1 MSAPSLTSSRT
12 SSSASSLAEL
22 SRTVR
27 PLTLARDCTVP
38 ALDALV
44 DLLPDGGLARGS
56 VTQVAGPAATSL
68 ALALA
73 AGPSA
78 AGWWTAVVGCPDLGL
93 TAAAEA
99 GLALDRLAMVAEP
112 APGEWA
118 GVVAALI
125 GGVDVV
131 LVGPTHRVR
140 APDARRLAARARE
153 RGTVLV
159 RLRPSGTGD
168 LRRADG
174 LEADLRLT
182 VVDARWQGLG
192 RGHGHVQARR
202 LTVEVDGRRRAN
214 RPRRVELWCP
224 DATGAVAAIRDHG
237 HRAGPRTTEPA
248 DRPEAE
254 RMPSLEQAV

>member
-1 MSAPSLTSSRT
+1 
-12 SSSASSLAEL
+12 LAEVA
-22 SRTVR
+22 RTVR
-27 PLTLARDCTVP
+27 PLTLARERTVP
-38 ALDALV
+38 VIAALA
-44 DLLPDGGLARGS
+44 DLLPDGGLAGGS
-56 VTQVAGPAATSL
+56 VTQVVGPAATSL

-78 AGWWTAVVGCPDLGL
+78 AGWWTTVVGCPDLGL
-93 TAAAEA
+93 AAAAEA
-99 GLALDRLAMVAEP
+99 GLALERVAMVAEP

-159 RLRPSGTGD
+159 QLRPSDTVGG
-168 LRRADG
+168 RRADG
-174 LEADLRLT
+174 LDADLRLT
-182 VVDARWQGLG
+182 VVEARWQGLG
-192 RGHGHVQARR
+192 QGHGHVQARR

-214 RPRRVELWCP
+214 RPRRAELWCP
-224 DATGAVAAIRDHG
+224 DATGAVTAVATH
-237 HRAGPRTTEPA
+237 TTAPA
-248 DRPEAE
+248 CRPEAE
-254 RMPSLEQAV
+254 QMPSFERAVSA